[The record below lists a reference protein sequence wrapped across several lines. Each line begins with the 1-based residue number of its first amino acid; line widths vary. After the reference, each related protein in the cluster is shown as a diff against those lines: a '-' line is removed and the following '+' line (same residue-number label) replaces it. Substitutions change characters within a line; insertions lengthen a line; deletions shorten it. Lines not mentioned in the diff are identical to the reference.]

1 MSALDQKQTSERD
14 RSMSALCQ
22 KQTLRDA
29 AKRCLFD
36 HLVGSSEDRLWD
48 DEAECF
54 GGLEI

>member
-48 DEAECF
+48 DEAE
-54 GGLEI
+54 